1 MQIILEG
8 MPEEI
13 EPGTTL
19 AGLIESRQEDT
30 VHLIAEVNRRFIH
43 RQDYPTTVL
52 KEGDQVELI
61 HPVFG
66 G

>member
-1 MQIILEG
+1 MRIILEG
-8 MPEEI
+8 LAEEI
-13 EPGTTL
+13 EAGTTL
-19 AGLIESRQEDT
+19 AQLIESRQEDT
-30 VHLIAEVNRRFIH
+30 VHLIAEINRRFIH
-43 RQDYPTTVL
+43 RRDYETTVL